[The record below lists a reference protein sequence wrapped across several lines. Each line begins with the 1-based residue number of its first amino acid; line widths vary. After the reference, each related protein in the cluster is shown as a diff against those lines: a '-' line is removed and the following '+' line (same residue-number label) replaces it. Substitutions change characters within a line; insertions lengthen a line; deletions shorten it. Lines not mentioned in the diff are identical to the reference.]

1 LITPEEVVVT
11 MSREGYVKYQSL
23 DVYSAQRRG
32 GRGKSATDV
41 KDEDVIEQLVV
52 CNTHDTLLCF
62 SSIGKVYWIRV
73 YQIPQ
78 ASRASRGKPIVNLLP
93 LGDNERINTMLP
105 IKQFDPAHYIV
116 MATRSG
122 VIKKTSLDN
131 FSRPRNS
138 GLIACE
144 LLEGDRLVSAGL
156 TNGKNDIMLF
166 TSEGKGIRF
175 SEDDLREMGRAARG
189 VRGVKMPENGRVISM
204 IIPHD
209 EAAVLL
215 ATQNG
220 YGKRTLNS
228 EFPVQ
233 GRGGQGVIA
242 IQTSDRNGEMVAAV
256 QVDAAD
262 EAMLIT
268 DKGTLVRTRVEEI
281 SVIGRNTQGV
291 RLINLSAEEQ
301 LSDIQRIADV
311 GNHEEPTI

>member
-1 LITPEEVVVT
+1 
-11 MSREGYVKYQSL
+11 
-23 DVYSAQRRG
+23 
-32 GRGKSATDV
+32 V

-78 ASRASRGKPIVNLLP
+78 ASRASRGRPIVNLLP
-93 LGDNERINTMLP
+93 LADNERINTVLP
-105 IKQFDPAHYIV
+105 IKQFDPEHFIV
-116 MATRSG
+116 MATSQG

-144 LLEGDRLVSAGL
+144 LLEGDYLVSAGL

-166 TSEGKGIRF
+166 TSEGKSIRF
-175 SEDDLREMGRAARG
+175 NEDDLREMGRAARG
-189 VRGVKMPENGRVISM
+189 VRGVKMPEKVRVISM
-204 IIPHD
+204 IIPH
-209 EAAVLL
+209 ENSAILTAS
-215 ATQNG
+215 QNG
-220 YGKRTLNS
+220 YGKRTLVS
-228 EFPVQ
+228 DFPVQ

-242 IQTSDRNGEMVAAV
+242 IQTSDRNGEMVVAV
-256 QVDAAD
+256 QVDPKD
-262 EAMLIT
+262 EVMLIT

-291 RLINLSAEEQ
+291 RLINLSADEK

-311 GNHEEPTI
+311 VNDEELTL